1 MESLRDNRVIV
12 QTPVGDLPG
21 RQAEAY
27 GSPAPQP
34 GRERGR
40 GAHGVHEKV
49 VIVKRTGARNA
60 VAKQGGRL
68 TASTDL
74 ILEFMQAI
82 ESRSGGGSVDR
93 LMGRILQRTRELTSA
108 EAGTIFIVRG
118 RGQTRYLEPKSIQ
131 NDVVRIAP
139 EAFVVPIND
148 RSIAGHVAMT
158 GRTLIIDDLYEM
170 PRNLPYRFA
179 ASFDKKIGYR
189 SKSMMCFALQNFT
202 GKVIGVCQLINRVPP
217 GGGAPVPFDEEQAEL
232 IAMFNHLVGN
242 AIERTDMLEKIRA
255 KNQTLRARNEKL
267 HAQRQQITDL
277 QEETEEAFMLSTHLL
292 AKAADIH
299 DKDTGNH
306 ILRVNEYSH
315 VLASRLGMNRAF
327 CEEIRFAAQL
337 HDVGKMSINSAI
349 LTKPGRLTP
358 EERGEMEQHTVYGH
372 EILKDNE
379 RLGMAAEIALNHHE
393 QWAGGGYP
401 NRVAGEDIPMAA
413 RIVAVAD
420 VYDALRSA
428 RPYKPGFSH
437 EMAMSI
443 LLEGDD
449 RIDPTEHFDPR
460 LLDVLR
466 NHGDALERVYR
477 ELAGAPDEGPFDF
490 RDPR

>member
-1 MESLRDNRVIV
+1 METLGDNRAVDAAV
-12 QTPVGDLPG
+12 PD
-21 RQAEAY
+21 A
-27 GSPAPQP
+27 S
-34 GRERGR
+34 
-40 GAHGVHEKV
+40 
-49 VIVKRTGARNA
+49 TGATEPWQRTHVCRPA
-60 VAKQGGRL
+60 HKAGKESHGFLERVVVVKPTGSHSALAKQGGRL

-93 LMGRILQRTRELTSA
+93 LMGRILQRTRELTHA

-118 RGQTRYLEPKSIQ
+118 RGQTRHLEPKSIQ
-131 NDVVRIAP
+131 NDAVRLAP
-139 EAFVVPIND
+139 ASFIVPIND
-148 RSIAGHVAMT
+148 KSIAGHVAMT
-158 GRTLIIDDLYEM
+158 GRTLIIDDLYDM
-170 PRNLPYRFA
+170 PEDLPYKFA
-179 ASFDKKIGYR
+179 AEFDKKAGYR

-202 GKVIGVCQLINRVPP
+202 GKVIGVCQLINRKPR
-217 GGGAPVPFDEEQAEL
+217 GGGETVPFDEEQAEL

-242 AIERTDMLEKIRA
+242 AIERTDMMEKIRA
-255 KNQTLRARNEKL
+255 KNRTLRTRNEKL
-267 HAQRQQITDL
+267 RDQRQQITDL

-306 ILRVNEYSH
+306 ILRVNEYSYE
-315 VLASRLGMNRAF
+315 LANRVGMNKAF
-327 CEEIRFAAQL
+327 CDEIRFAAQL
-337 HDVGKMSINSAI
+337 HDVGKMSVNSAI

-358 EERGEMEQHTVYGH
+358 EERAEMEQHTVYGH
-372 EILKDNE
+372 EILKDND

-393 QWAGGGYP
+393 QWSGGGYP
-401 NRVAGEDIPMAA
+401 NGVAGEAIPMAA

-437 EMAMSI
+437 EKTMSI

-449 RIDPTEHFDPR
+449 RIDPRDHFDPS

-466 NHGDALERVYR
+466 RHGDALDRVYAD
-477 ELAGAPDEGPFDF
+477 LAGEAEDGPYDF
-490 RDPR
+490 REPV